1 MPLSIETLRE
11 LAKLTEL
18 KSKGG
23 IPVHHFDLLK
33 QHIKQTG
40 TLTRE
45 AWEVFGLAWN
55 LKVDAVLTEE
65 EYAEQIEEG
74 VTSILSSRVASAL
87 PSGPDGA
94 PQAAGARSPAGSKKT
109 RKTKKAAVGDVS
121 AKKRAA
127 AGSADGSNANA
138 GSTGPVSR
146 SGEQLVCRRASLC
159 VWCHLLADFRTN
171 CGASLLL
178 GRINRFLTTLAEN
191 LKTFSYVY

>member
-23 IPVHHFDLLK
+23 IPDHLFELLK

-65 EYAEQIEEG
+65 EYADQIEEG
-74 VTSILSSRVASAL
+74 VASILSSGEAAAL
-87 PSGPDGA
+87 PSGSDGA
-94 PQAAGARSPAGSKKT
+94 RQAPATRSPARSKKK
-109 RKTKKAAVGDVS
+109 KTKKTAVVDGG
-121 AKKRAA
+121 AKKRAVA
-127 AGSADGSNANA
+127 DSTDGSSSNA
-138 GSTGPVSR
+138 GSIGPVSR
-146 SGEQLVCRRASLC
+146 REEQLLCPRASVC
-159 VWCHLLADFRTN
+159 VWRHLLQLR
-171 CGASLLL
+171 
-178 GRINRFLTTLAEN
+178 GRS
-191 LKTFSYVY
+191 FSYETVRKCNNS